1 MFENKRIDNIELKVN
16 YALERNTQAFFK
28 LMETMESVKATM
40 IDLTGAIIENQKVT
54 SDLSAEVEKI
64 SIKVNGLEEKLT

>member
-64 SIKVNGLEEKLT
+64 RIKVNGLEEKLT